1 MILRNALSVALLAA
15 AAALPS
21 RASAEAPTPPQEL
34 VVVHSPKQLTLD
46 PAHIYTTMESELS
59 TALYEGLLSYHP
71 LTLEPVLGAARDWEV
86 NADLT
91 RYRFVLRDEAL
102 YSNGDPVLAQD
113 FRDSWLRAIDP
124 KTQAEYSFLF
134 DVIKGARAYRNGQQ
148 AEVGIRVVSDRVL
161 EVELEKPA
169 GHFLKLLCHM
179 AFAPVHSRYRQRQGW
194 DADPYLIGNGP
205 YYLVERSAG
214 ELLLKKNRL
223 YWDARRV
230 ELDAV
235 RIRLMEDPAEA
246 SREFNAGRVQWATIW
261 DTDALADRSKIIF
274 HPLFATSY
282 FYFVCASPPW
292 SDTRVRRALALLLP
306 WKEIRSED
314 TLLPT
319 SRLVPAIPG
328 YPAEK
333 GIEATDEREALD
345 LLAAAGYPKGKGL
358 PEALIKVPAGDES
371 QRIAQL
377 MSDAW
382 AKHLGL
388 KAAVLPFPY
397 EAYLKEVKKTDYTL
411 GTVTWIGDYPDPL
424 TFLQMWTADSNL
436 NDARFAD
443 KEFDR
448 LLDDSVSQ
456 EDEQRYATLGQA
468 EAILLEGAVVLPVNH
483 SAAFALIDLDRV
495 EGWFP
500 NVLNIHPFKYLRFH
514 SARVPPGVALCPG
527 AP

>member
-1 MILRNALSVALLAA
+1 MSLRFVLPLALLAV
-15 AAALPS
+15 LPW
-21 RASAEAPTPPQEL
+21 RLSAEAPAATREL
-34 VVVHSPKQLTLD
+34 VVVYSPKKLTLD

-71 LTLEPVLGAARDWEV
+71 LTMEPVLGVASNWEV
-86 NADLT
+86 SSDLKT
-91 RYRFVLRDEAL
+91 YRFTLREDAL

-113 FRDSWLRAIDP
+113 FRDSWMRAIDP
-124 KTQAEYSFLF
+124 KIQAEYSFLF
-134 DVIKGARAYRNGQQ
+134 DVIKGARAYRSGQQ

-179 AFAPVHSRYRQRQGW
+179 AFAPVHSSYRQRQDW

-205 YYLVERSAG
+205 FFLAERSADG
-214 ELLLKKNRL
+214 LLLKKNRL
-223 YWDARRV
+223 YWDAKRV
-230 ELDAV
+230 ELDAIRV
-235 RIRLMEDPAEA
+235 RMMDDPTEV
-246 SREFNAGRVQWATIW
+246 SREFNAGRVQWATTW
-261 DTDALADRSKIIF
+261 DTEALTDRSKIIF

-292 SDTRVRRALALLLP
+292 SDARVRRGLALLLP
-306 WKEIRSED
+306 WDKIRSQD

-333 GIEATDEREALD
+333 GIEAADESEALD
-345 LLAAAGYPKGKGL
+345 LLAKAGYAGGKGL
-358 PEALIKVPAGDES
+358 PEVVIKIPEGEDVE
-371 QRIAQL
+371 RITQL
-377 MSDAW
+377 MSEAW
-382 AKHLGL
+382 SGKL
-388 KAAVLPFPY
+388 KLKVTVQGYPY
-397 EAYLKEVKKTDYTL
+397 ESYLKEVKKSDYTL

-424 TFLQMWTADSNL
+424 TFLQMWTSGSNL
-436 NDARFAD
+436 NDARFSD
-443 KEFDR
+443 REFDE
-448 LLDDSVSQ
+448 LLDRSVSQ

-468 EAILLEGAVVLPVNH
+468 ESILLEGAVVLPINH
-483 SAAFALIDLDRV
+483 GAAFALIDLDRV
-495 EGWFP
+495 EGWYP

-514 SARVPPGVALCPG
+514 SARVPPGVAFASN

>member
-1 MILRNALSVALLAA
+1 MSPRFALALALLAS
-15 AAALPS
+15 LPWGM
-21 RASAEAPTPPQEL
+21 SADAPVQPREL
-34 VVVHSPKQLTLD
+34 VIVYSPKQLTLD
-46 PAHIYTTMESELS
+46 PARIYTTMESELS
-59 TALYEGLLSYHP
+59 TALYEGLMSYHP
-71 LTLEPVLGAARDWEV
+71 LTMEPVLGVASNWEV
-86 NADLT
+86 SSDLKT
-91 RYRFVLRDEAL
+91 YRFTLREDAL

-113 FRDSWLRAIDP
+113 FRDSWMRVIDP

-179 AFAPVHSRYRQRQGW
+179 AFAPVHSSYRQRQGW

-205 YYLVERSAG
+205 FFLAERSAG

-223 YWDARRV
+223 YWDAKKV
-230 ELDAV
+230 ELDAI
-235 RIRLMEDPAEA
+235 RIRMMDDPAEV
-246 SREFNAGRVQWATIW
+246 SREFNAGKVQWATTW
-261 DTDALADRSKIIF
+261 DTEALTDRSKIIF

-292 SDTRVRRALALLLP
+292 NDARVRRGLALLLP
-306 WKEIRSED
+306 WSQIRSED

-328 YPAEK
+328 YPAQA
-333 GIEATDEREALD
+333 GIEATDESEALE
-345 LLAAAGYPKGKGL
+345 LLQEAGYPGGKGL
-358 PEALIKVPAGDES
+358 AEAVIKIPEGEDV

-377 MSDAW
+377 MSDTW
-382 AKHLGL
+382 TKQLGL
-388 KAAVLPFPY
+388 KVRLVPYPY
-397 EAYLKEVKKTDYTL
+397 EVYLKEVKKTDYTL

-424 TFLQMWTADSNL
+424 TFLQMWTSGSNL
-436 NDARFAD
+436 NDARFSD
-443 KEFDR
+443 REFDE
-448 LLDDSVSQ
+448 LLDSSVSQ
-456 EDEQRYATLGQA
+456 EDEQRYATLGRA
-468 EAILLEGAVVLPVNH
+468 ESILLEGAVVLPINH
-483 SAAFALIDLDRV
+483 GAAFALIDLNQV

-514 SARVPPGVALCPG
+514 AARVPPGVAFSSN

>member
-1 MILRNALSVALLAA
+1 M
-15 AAALPS
+15 
-21 RASAEAPTPPQEL
+21 SADAPAQPQEL
-34 VVVHSPKQLTLD
+34 VIVHSPKQLILD

-71 LTLEPVLGAARDWEV
+71 LTMEPVLGVARDWEV
-86 NADLT
+86 SPDLT
-91 RYRFVLRDEAL
+91 RYRFTLREEAL
-102 YSNGDPVLAQD
+102 FSNGDPLLARD
-113 FRDSWLRAIDP
+113 FRDSWMRVIDP

-134 DVIKGARAYRNGQQ
+134 DVIKGARAYRNGQKV
-148 AEVGIRVVSDRVL
+148 EVGIRVVSDRVL

-179 AFAPVHSRYRQRQGW
+179 AFSPLHSRYREREGW
-194 DADPYLIGNGP
+194 DTEPYLIGNGP
-205 YYLVERSAG
+205 YFLAERSAG

-223 YWDARRV
+223 YWDAKKV

-235 RIRLMEDPAEA
+235 RIRLMDDPAEV
-246 SREFNAGRVQWATIW
+246 SREFDAGQVQWATTW
-261 DTDALADRSKIIF
+261 DSDALTDRSKIIF

-282 FYFVCASPPW
+282 FYFVCASAPW
-292 SDTRVRRALALLLP
+292 SDARVRRALALLLP
-306 WKEIRSED
+306 WGEIRSEE

-328 YPAEK
+328 YPEQK
-333 GIEATDEREALD
+333 GIQATDEGEALD
-345 LLAAAGYPKGKGL
+345 LLAEAGFPRGKGL
-358 PEALIKVPAGDES
+358 PEAVIKIPEGEDS

-377 MSDAW
+377 MADAW
-382 AKHLGL
+382 AKQLGL
-388 KAAVLPFPY
+388 KVTLVPYPY
-397 EAYLKEVKKTDYTL
+397 EVYLKEVKKPDYTL
-411 GTVTWIGDYPDPL
+411 GTVTWIGDYPDPF
-424 TFLQMWTADSNL
+424 TFLQMWTSDSNL

-443 KEFDR
+443 RKFDE
-448 LLDDSVSQ
+448 LLDSSVSQ
-456 EDEQRYATLGQA
+456 EDEQRYPTLGQA
-468 EAILLEGAVVLPVNH
+468 ESILLEGAVVLPVSH

-514 SARVPPGVALCPG
+514 AARVPPGVAVYPR

>member
-1 MILRNALSVALLAA
+1 MSLRYTLSAAFLAA
-15 AAALPS
+15 SATLGL
-21 RASAEAPTPPQEL
+21 RAGADAPVQPQEL

-71 LTLEPVLGAARDWEV
+71 LTMEPVLGAARDWEV
-86 NADLT
+86 SQDLT
-91 RYRFVLRDEAL
+91 RYRFVLREEAM
-102 YSNGDPVLAQD
+102 YSNGDPVLARD
-113 FRDSWLRAIDP
+113 FRDSWMRAIDP

-148 AEVGIRVVSDRVL
+148 VEVGIRAVSERVL

-179 AFAPVHSRYRQRQGW
+179 AFAPVHSRYRERQGW
-194 DADPYLIGNGP
+194 DADSYLIGNGP
-205 YYLVERSAG
+205 YFLAERSAG

-223 YWDARRV
+223 YWDAKKV

-235 RIRLMEDPAEA
+235 RIRLMDDPAEV
-246 SREFNAGRVQWATIW
+246 SREFNAGKVQWATTW
-261 DTDALADRSKIIF
+261 DSDALADRSKIIF

-292 SDTRVRRALALLLP
+292 SDARVRRALALLLP
-306 WKEIRSED
+306 WGEIRTED

-319 SRLVPAIPG
+319 SRLVPVIPG
-328 YPAEK
+328 YPEQK
-333 GIEATDEREALD
+333 GIEATNESEALD
-345 LLAAAGYPKGKGL
+345 LLAASGYPRGKGL
-358 PEALIKVPAGDES
+358 PDAVIKIPEGDES

-377 MSDAW
+377 MADTW

-388 KAAVLPFPY
+388 KVTVAPYPY
-397 EAYLKEVKKTDYTL
+397 EVYLKEVKKTDYTL

-424 TFLQMWTADSNL
+424 TFLQMWTAGSNL

-443 KEFDR
+443 REFDE
-448 LLDDSVSQ
+448 LLDSSVSQ
-456 EDEQRYATLGQA
+456 EDDQRYVTLGQA
-468 EAILLEGAVVLPVNH
+468 ESILLEGAVVLPVNH

-514 SARVPPGVALCPG
+514 AARVPPGVALSLN